1 MSRTQEQIQNEYGRA
16 AAELGQEV
24 YLRSLAEEQIT
35 KHEYKE
41 QKLKNQMQ
49 SLAKEAA
56 ALKSEEPNKG
66 PGADSVPS
74 TQEETIEQA

>member
-56 ALKSEEPNKG
+56 ALKEATEESKK
-66 PGADSVPS
+66 
-74 TQEETIEQA
+74 EEAPVEQA